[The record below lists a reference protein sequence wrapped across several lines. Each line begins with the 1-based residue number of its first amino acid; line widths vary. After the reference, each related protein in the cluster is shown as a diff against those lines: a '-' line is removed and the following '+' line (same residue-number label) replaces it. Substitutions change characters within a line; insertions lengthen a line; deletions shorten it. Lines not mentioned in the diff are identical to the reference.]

1 MRKMI
6 TLSLPT
12 EVVGEILNHLE
23 DGVEV
28 WRNTE
33 EYLSGGCV
41 VTPCFVAECSSIR
54 KARRMMTLYE
64 ETISLIEKTVKT
76 K

>member
-33 EYLSGGCV
+33 EYISSGSV

-54 KARRMMTLYE
+54 KARRMKKLYE
-64 ETISLIEKTVKT
+64 ETISLIEETVKT
-76 K
+76 R

>member
-12 EVVGEILNHLE
+12 EVEGEILNHLE

-33 EYLSGGCV
+33 EYLSSGCV

-54 KARRMMTLYE
+54 KARRMKRLYNGAIS
-64 ETISLIEKTVKT
+64 TIERVLKSK
-76 K
+76 

>member
-6 TLSLPT
+6 TLSLPI

-33 EYLSGGCV
+33 EYLSSECV
-41 VTPCFVAECSSIR
+41 VTPCFVAECSNIR
-54 KARRMMTLYE
+54 KARRMKRLYDKAIS
-64 ETISLIEKTVKT
+64 TIESVVKS

>member
-1 MRKMI
+1 MI

-33 EYLSGGCV
+33 EYISSGFV

-54 KARRMMTLYE
+54 NYMRRRFL
-64 ETISLIEKTVKT
+64 
-76 K
+76 

>member
-1 MRKMI
+1 MI

-33 EYLSGGCV
+33 EYLSNGCV
-41 VTPCFVAECSSIR
+41 VTPCFVADCYSIR
-54 KARRMMTLYE
+54 KARRMMRLYDGAIS
-64 ETISLIEKTVKT
+64 TIKSVVKS